1 MISLMHRTIV
11 IMLAL
16 AATGM
21 LLAGC
26 GRSTHASSISAPV
39 GAGKLISTAQ
49 AVAYAH
55 AVNLKPADLPG
66 MSVQSPEGDA
76 PAGPLRGE
84 AARCAGAVNP
94 DLAVA
99 KIRSAN
105 FSGAAHE
112 LIRSAVIVWPSV
124 ALATRNQAVG
134 RSRRALLC
142 AQRLISRE
150 FAQRIGVKSHVG
162 QVRVSRLAPLPGV
175 PGSVGI
181 RIKTSILGA
190 HAGSDYVDAGA
201 FVYGRSIITL
211 YATGILQPVPEAT
224 ESRLLS
230 LLYTRAEAHKL
241 S

>member
-1 MISLMHRTIV
+1 MISLMHRTIATMLT
-11 IMLAL
+11 IATTAMLA
-16 AATGM
+16 
-21 LLAGC
+21 AGC
-26 GRSTHASSISAPV
+26 GGGSSAGSATAPIT
-39 GAGKLISTAQ
+39 KAQ
-49 AVAYAH
+49 ATAYAK

-66 MSVQSPEGDA
+66 TSVQSPEGGA

-112 LIRSAVIVWPSV
+112 LIRSTVIVWPTV

-134 RSRRALLC
+134 RSQRALLC

-150 FAQRIGVKSHVG
+150 FAQRIGMKFHVG
-162 QVRVSRLAPLPGV
+162 QVRVSRPAPLPVV

-190 HAGSDYVDAGA
+190 HTGSDYVDAVA

-211 YATGILQPVPEAT
+211 YATGILRPVPEAT
-224 ESRLLS
+224 ERRLLS
-230 LLYTRAEAHKL
+230 LLYSRAEAHKL
-241 S
+241 